1 MRYAVYF
8 TPEHDDPLCRIAAG
22 WLGRDAFG
30 GHVTPAKA
38 FGELSAAEVAF
49 HAAAARRYGF
59 HATLKAPFRLADAA
73 SEASL
78 IDAVATF
85 ASEATPFAIPRLK
98 LAQIDGFFALVL
110 AEPLPELD
118 SLAGDVV
125 RAFEPFRA
133 PLSDAEIARRNP
145 EALSPQE
152 CRHLSRWGY
161 PYVFDTFR
169 FHMTLTGRVATE
181 EVARVRTAIEQCLGN
196 VLDKPVPVDGL
207 ALFVEPTSGAPFE
220 VRSYHALGKQAER
233 KTA

>member
-1 MRYAVYF
+1 MRYAIYF

-30 GHVTPAKA
+30 GAATPAKA

-59 HATLKAPFRLADAA
+59 HATLKAPFRLADGV

-78 IDAVATF
+78 IDAVSTF
-85 ASEATPFAIPRLK
+85 ANNATPFDIPRLK
-98 LAQIDGFFALVL
+98 LAQIDGFFALIPT
-110 AEPLPELD
+110 EPLPELD
-118 SLAGDVV
+118 LFAGDVV

-145 EALSPQE
+145 ESLSPQE
-152 CRHLSRWGY
+152 HGNLSRWGY

-169 FHMTLTGRVATE
+169 FHMTLTGRVAAE
-181 EVARVRTAIEQCLGN
+181 EAPRVRAAIEQCLGN

-207 ALFVEPTSGAPFE
+207 ALFVEPSSGAPFE
-220 VRSYHALGKQAER
+220 VRAHRALGNQAER

>member
-1 MRYAVYF
+1 MRYAIYF
-8 TPEHDDPLCRIAAG
+8 TPERDDPLCRIAAG

-30 GHVTPAKA
+30 GVATPAKA

-59 HATLKAPFRLADAA
+59 HATLKAPFRLADGV
-73 SEASL
+73 SEAEL
-78 IDAVATF
+78 IDAVSTF
-85 ASEATPFAIPRLK
+85 ASDATPFDIPRLK
-98 LAQIDGFFALVL
+98 LAQIDGFFALIP

-118 SLAGDVV
+118 LFAGDVV

-133 PLSDAEIARRNP
+133 PLSDAEISRRNP
-145 EALSPQE
+145 ESLSPQE
-152 CRHLSRWGY
+152 HSNLSRWGY

-169 FHMTLTGRVATE
+169 FHMTLTGRVAAE
-181 EVARVRTAIEQCLGN
+181 EAPRVRAAIEECLGN

-207 ALFVEPTSGAPFE
+207 ALFVEPSSGAPFE
-220 VRSYHALGKQAER
+220 VRAYSALGNQAER

>member
-30 GHVTPAKA
+30 GHVTPARA
-38 FGELSAAEVAF
+38 FGDLSAAEVAF
-49 HAAAARRYGF
+49 HTAAARRYGF
-59 HATLKAPFRLADAA
+59 HATLKAPFRLADDA
-73 SEASL
+73 SERSL
-78 IDAVATF
+78 VDAVAAF
-85 ASEATPFAIPRLK
+85 AGEVTPFVIPRLM
-98 LAQIDGFFALVL
+98 LARIDSFFALVP
-110 AEPLPELD
+110 AEPLPGLQGF
-118 SLAGDVV
+118 AGDVV

-152 CRHLSRWGY
+152 CRNLSQWGY

-169 FHMTLTGRVATE
+169 FHMTLTGRVAAE
-181 EVARVRTAIEQCLGN
+181 EAARVRSAIEQCLGS
-196 VLDKPVPVDGL
+196 VLDRPVPVDGL
-207 ALFVEPTSGAPFE
+207 ALFVEPSAGAPFE
-220 VRSYHALGKQAER
+220 VLSYHALGKQAER